1 MFRHPSQWL
10 HLILTGQIDMED
22 APASVQSW
30 ARLPIFQGACEII
43 KMDTPDERRAELA
56 KIPPLVRPW
65 VEREV
70 VRLWGMRRELQAS
83 S

>member
-1 MFRHPSQWL
+1 MTMRPQQWL
-10 HLILTGQIDMED
+10 NEVLSGRIAMED
-22 APASVQSW
+22 APASIQSW

-65 VEREV
+65 VEAEV
-70 VRLWGMRRELQAS
+70 RRVWVMRGEL
-83 S
+83 

>member
-1 MFRHPSQWL
+1 VTMKPQQWL
-10 HLILTGQIDMED
+10 NEVLSGRIAMED
-22 APASVQSW
+22 APASIQSW

-65 VEREV
+65 VEAEV
-70 VRLWGMRRELQAS
+70 RRVWVMRRGL
-83 S
+83 